1 MRDLKPATA
10 TADRRR
16 GAARPL
22 LVLLALAAA
31 AVLALVTL
39 RVGPAPA
46 IALEPARP
54 GIGPAT
60 PVAARVTAGGRGLG
74 EVRLELLQGGG
85 EPRVLARRA
94 HAPRPAWAFWGAR
107 TTEDAFETEVG
118 GRTVPGLVEG
128 EATLRVVAER
138 AGTWLRRPAPAV
150 VALTLPVRLSPPS
163 LAVLSSQH
171 YATQGGSGVVVYRA
185 GEEAERTGVAAGERW
200 FPGFPL
206 PGGEGAGGRSF
217 AFYAVPYDL
226 DDPARVVLVAEDALG
241 NRAERAFLDI
251 FKPQPY
257 AEGTIELS
265 EGFMAR
271 VVPEVVA
278 ETPGFRDRGDLLAN
292 YLAINGELRE
302 ANAGKLRELAAAS
315 RPALQW
321 EGAFLALPN
330 GQVMSPFAERR
341 AYRFGGERVDEQFHL
356 GYDLA
361 SVRRAP
367 VPAANS
373 GVVALAGYL
382 GIYGNT
388 VVVDHGY
395 GLATLYGHLSE
406 IAVEPGRQVARGETL
421 GRTGETGLAAGD
433 HLHFAV
439 LLQGLPVDPV
449 EWWDPAWVRDRVRAK
464 LR

>member
-1 MRDLKPATA
+1 
-10 TADRRR
+10 
-16 GAARPL
+16 
-22 LVLLALAAA
+22 
-31 AVLALVTL
+31 
-39 RVGPAPA
+39 
-46 IALEPARP
+46 
-54 GIGPAT
+54 
-60 PVAARVTAGGRGLG
+60 
-74 EVRLELLQGGG
+74 
-85 EPRVLARRA
+85 
-94 HAPRPAWAFWGAR
+94 
-107 TTEDAFETEVG
+107 
-118 GRTVPGLVEG
+118 
-128 EATLRVVAER
+128 
-138 AGTWLRRPAPAV
+138 
-150 VALTLPVRLSPPS
+150 
-163 LAVLSSQH
+163 
-171 YATQGGSGVVVYRA
+171 
-185 GEEAERTGVAAGERW
+185 
-200 FPGFPL
+200 
-206 PGGEGAGGRSF
+206 
-217 AFYAVPYDL
+217 
-226 DDPARVVLVAEDALG
+226 
-241 NRAERAFLDI
+241 
-251 FKPQPY
+251 
-257 AEGTIELS
+257 
-265 EGFMAR
+265 MAR
-271 VVPEVVA
+271 VVPEVAA

-315 RPALQW
+315 RPALLW

-361 SVRRAP
+361 SVRRAS
-367 VPAANS
+367 VPAANT